1 MVMVTCYNASNIVI
15 SLDNGIYIEIHF
27 VNIMTLFLL
36 TKHNNKLNI
45 SSYHFN

>member
-1 MVMVTCYNASNIVI
+1 MVMVNGYKASSIVI

-36 TKHNNKLNI
+36 TKQYQIKYILLPL
-45 SSYHFN
+45 

>member
-1 MVMVTCYNASNIVI
+1 MVNGYKASSIVI

-36 TKHNNKLNI
+36 TKQYQIKYILLPL
-45 SSYHFN
+45 